1 MKSISR
7 DNVKN
12 ELSKSDVFMYGGGI
26 TGRRIL
32 KELKPYQINIKY
44 IVDDDMNK
52 WGNTLENI
60 EIISYSQLEKMCANL
75 DRVSI
80 ILTTIYGKTVLS
92 RLNRIENIDVY
103 EMYGW
108 LDEAYGLNSLTI
120 GLDDEKEIEKFGAR
134 VDELKPLLADE
145 ESRRVY
151 EGVYDY
157 MRSRNTDI
165 IVNICTESEQY
176 FIPEVLDAIQ
186 EPLNLVDGGA
196 YVGELYQQIKKN
208 HLQLE
213 HWYCFEADADNYQ
226 HLLKQSEK
234 SSLSGVQIC
243 IEKGLWDKEGIL
255 YFDADKNTV
264 SRIVSYKTDNQI
276 ETVSLNTYFKEKSCN
291 FIKMDIEG
299 AEYPALCGAIDVIR
313 RDRPILAISIYHS
326 VEDYYRIPD
335 YLTSMLEN
343 YRYYIRHHA
352 LILSE
357 TVLYAIPE
365 ERAKR
370 Y

>member
-1 MKSISR
+1 MKSINR
-7 DNVKN
+7 ENMN
-12 ELSKSDVFMYGGGI
+12 TELCNSDVFLYGAGI

-32 KELKPYQINIKY
+32 KLLEPYQINIKY

-52 WGNTLENI
+52 WGSALENI
-60 EIISYSQLEKMCANL
+60 EIISYAQFEKMCTSL
-75 DRVSI
+75 EHVSI

-92 RLNRIENIDVY
+92 QLNRLKNIEVY
-103 EMYGW
+103 EMYDL
-108 LDEAYGLNSLTI
+108 LDEVYALNSLTI
-120 GLDDEKEIEKFGAR
+120 GLDDKREIEKFGAR
-134 VDELKPLLADE
+134 VHEIKELLADE

-151 EGVYDY
+151 GGVYEY
-157 MRSRNTDI
+157 MRSRNADI

-176 FIPEVLDAIQ
+176 FIPEVLNAIK

-196 YVGELYQQIKKN
+196 YVGELYQSIKKN

-226 HLLKQSEK
+226 RLLKQSEK
-234 SSLSGVQIC
+234 GGLTGVQIC
-243 IEKGLWDKEGIL
+243 IEKGLWDKEGVL

-264 SRIVSYKTDNQI
+264 SRIVDYKTDSQI
-276 ETVSLNTYFKEKSCN
+276 ETVSLNTYLKDKNCN

-299 AEYPALCGAIDVIR
+299 AEYPALRGAMDVIR

-335 YLTSMLEN
+335 YLMGMLES

-357 TVLYAIPE
+357 TVLYAIPK
-365 ERAKR
+365 ERV
-370 Y
+370 